1 MKKIL
6 IAICLLLSCLC
17 LQAQTNKWYLAPELG
32 ITDVGKSSYFH
43 SGITVGYYPNE
54 RPYRIDLNTSYVFN
68 SDNNIFTAAALTTGE
83 LRESKWISTGSLGLG
98 MQKIS
103 SRDKVDFVYLLGLSS
118 GYQLTEKLLLGIKVS
133 VTCNVNAEIYPV
145 QSNIFLAIRL

>member
-6 IAICLLLSCLC
+6 IAICLLLSGLC
-17 LQAQTNKWYLAPELG
+17 LQAQSKWYIAPELG
-32 ITDVGKSSYFH
+32 TTEVGKPIYFH
-43 SGITVGYYPNE
+43 SGLTVGYFRGE
-54 RPYRIDLNTSYVFN
+54 KPYGLGLTSSYAFN
-68 SDNNIFTAAALTTGE
+68 SDNNIFTAAFLSMGE
-83 LRESKWISTGSLGLG
+83 LRDGKWISTGTLGFG

-103 SRDKVDFVYLLGLSS
+103 SRDKIDAVYLLGLSS

>member
-17 LQAQTNKWYLAPELG
+17 LQAQTNKWYIAPELG
-32 ITDVGKSSYFH
+32 VTDVGKSSYFY
-43 SGITVGYYPNE
+43 SGLTVGYYPGE
-54 RPYRIDLNTSYVFN
+54 KPYRIDINSSYVFN
-68 SDNNIFTAAALTTGE
+68 SGSNIFTAAALTTGE
-83 LRESKWISTGSLGLG
+83 LREGKWISTGSLGLG

-118 GYQLTEKLLLGIKVS
+118 GYQLTEKLLLGIKLS
-133 VTCNVNAEIYPV
+133 VTCNVQAEIYPAQAGV
-145 QSNIFLAIRL
+145 FLAIKF

>member
-6 IAICLLLSCLC
+6 IAICLLLSGLC
-17 LQAQTNKWYLAPELG
+17 LQAQSKWYIAPELG
-32 ITDVGKSSYFH
+32 GTEYKKSTYFH

-68 SDNNIFTAAALTTGE
+68 SGNNIFTAALLTTGE
-83 LRESKWISTGSLGLG
+83 LREGKWISTGSLGLG

-103 SRDKVDFVYLLGLSS
+103 SRDKIDGVYLLGISL
-118 GYQLTEKLLLGIKVS
+118 GYQLSEKLLLGIKLS
-133 VTCNVNAEIYPV
+133 VTCNVQADIYPA
-145 QSNIFLAIRL
+145 QSSIFLAIRL